1 MGDLRAIKRRVG
13 SLLGELGRSPD
24 EVADSLRRAGVQGV
38 PRSNASCAVAVY
50 ATALLRADPRIRSVA
65 VGPCTL
71 VLTLTRD
78 DGIRPGGRLVVQ
90 LPKAVRGFVHDFDAQ
105 AYPEVVRGVRP
116 ETVVLTG
123 PGSTATAVIAPEP
136 VLGMRTVITSDGE
149 PKQEPA
155 PAPAG

>member
-105 AYPEVVRGVRP
+105 AYPEVVRGALP
-116 ETVVLTG
+116 EAVALPG
-123 PGSTATAVIAPEP
+123 PGSTATPDGASGPVPGMGTVVTPVAEPEP
-136 VLGMRTVITSDGE
+136 I
-149 PKQEPA
+149 QA
-155 PAPAG
+155 Q